1 VEGTGIWETDRKT
14 VRAQPS
20 LTDTYSKALHMSQV
34 VEQISNE
41 ILERLLALKNPSKDD
56 VNKVKIEVCRKFK
69 SPFVPANS
77 SILELLS
84 DDLRPRLRPV
94 LADKQVRGISG
105 VTTVAVM
112 PKPYG
117 CPHGK
122 CTYCPGGPDVGV
134 PRAYTGKEPA
144 VMRALESEYD
154 PFQQVNSRLSQL
166 RHMGHFVDK
175 VELILIGGTFP
186 FMPRSYQEEFVKR
199 CLDALNS
206 QESRSLEEAKQIAE
220 RAQVKNVGVTIETR
234 PDWSRRDHVDHMLSM
249 GVTRVEIGV
258 QTLYDDVYDK
268 IHRDHAVADV
278 VEATTTLKESG
289 LKVGYHMM
297 LGLPGCD
304 ETRDLEAFRRIF
316 ENSDFKPD
324 MLKIYPC
331 LVTPGTKLYEQWQT
345 GEYRP
350 YSTAQAARLIA
361 EIKRFIPPWVRIM
374 RIQRE
379 IPIDGIADGVKNGN
393 LRQLVQ
399 EELGRQG
406 IKCHCIRCREVGQYL
421 MRNGAN
427 PSIDDV
433 GLRRLTYEASGGTE
447 IFLAFEDP
455 AQSTLVGYV
464 RLRIPGDESHR
475 PEIKDKNAAII
486 RELHVFG
493 QTVPVGARSELAFQH
508 KGYGTK
514 LVAEAERIAT
524 DEYDRTKMVV
534 ISALGTK
541 NYYSRFNYQ
550 HDGPYMSKSLN

>member
-1 VEGTGIWETDRKT
+1 
-14 VRAQPS
+14 
-20 LTDTYSKALHMSQV
+20 MSEV
-34 VEQISNE
+34 VEQISTE
-41 ILERLLALKNPSKDD
+41 ILERLLALGNPSKED
-56 VNKVKIEVCRKFK
+56 VNKVKIEVCRKYK

-84 DDLRPRLRPV
+84 DDLRPRLRPI
-94 LADKQVRGISG
+94 LTEKQVRGISG

-122 CTYCPGGPDVGV
+122 CTYCPGGPETGV

-144 VMRALESEYD
+144 VMRALESKYD
-154 PFQQVNSRLSQL
+154 PFQQVKSRLAQL
-166 RHMGHFVDK
+166 QHMGHFVDK

-199 CLDALNS
+199 CLDALND
-206 QESRSLEEAKQIAE
+206 QESGSLEEAKQVAE
-220 RAQVKNVGVTIETR
+220 KAQVKNVGITVETR
-234 PDWSRRDHVDHMLSM
+234 PDWSRRDHVDQMLSM

-258 QTLYDDVYDK
+258 QTLYDDVYER
-268 IHRDHAVADV
+268 IHRDHTVADV
-278 VEATTTLKESG
+278 VEATQTLKESG

-316 ENSDFKPD
+316 ESSDFKPD

-345 GEYRP
+345 GEYKP
-350 YSTAQAARLIA
+350 YSTAQAARLIG

-399 EELGRQG
+399 EELGRRG
-406 IKCHCIRCREVGQYL
+406 IKCRCIRCREVGQHI
-421 MRNGAN
+421 MRNGSN
-427 PSIDDV
+427 PRIDDV
-433 GLRRLTYEASGGTE
+433 KIQQIAYEASGGTE
-447 IFLAFEDP
+447 VFLSFEDP
-455 AQSTLVGYV
+455 DQSLLVGYV
-464 RLRIPGDESHR
+464 RLRIPGDNSHR

-493 QTVPVGARSELAFQH
+493 QTVPVGTRSELAFQH
-508 KGYGTK
+508 KGYGSR
-514 LVAEAERIAT
+514 LVFEAERVASE
-524 DEYDRTKMVV
+524 EYDRTKMVV

-550 HDGPYMSKSLN
+550 HDGPYVSKSLT